1 VPTLHT
7 YIRRRG
13 TGLDDPVDLNYLAT
27 GRHLQLD
34 LQELERH
41 ALPKPDLM
49 RGLLRCSTLAQASA
63 VVALKLHGLYTREVA
78 VDDNDDFFG
87 AHPEFVGPP
96 RIQLR
101 APRPA
106 RSSPPPTA
114 KN

>member
-1 VPTLHT
+1 MQTLHT

-13 TGLDDPVDLNYLAT
+13 TELGDPVDLNYMTT

-49 RGLLRCSTLAQASA
+49 RGLLRCSTVAEASA
-63 VVALKLHGLYTREVA
+63 VVTLGLHGLYTREVP
-78 VDDNDDFFG
+78 VDDTDDFYA

-106 RSSPPPTA
+106 RPGAPPTA
-114 KN
+114 KS

>member
-13 TGLDDPVDLNYLAT
+13 TGLDDPVELNYLTT

-49 RGLLRCSTLAQASA
+49 RGLLRCSTVAQASA
-63 VVALKLHGLYTREVA
+63 VVALQLHGLYTREVG
-78 VDDNDDFFG
+78 VDDDDDFYV
-87 AHPEFVGPP
+87 AYPEFVGPP

-106 RSSPPPTA
+106 RPNAPPAA
-114 KN
+114 KS